1 LIVSRET
8 RAAELF
14 GDRAAK
20 ALRYADLLA
29 TTAIERGLIGPSEA
43 DRIWER
49 HIENCYPISTL
60 CGEGATLAD
69 VGSGAGL
76 PGIVI
81 ALARPDLKITLI
93 EPLKR
98 RVEFLQLVAEELG
111 LEVEVVQ
118 SKAEGVK
125 RGFDLVTARAVAPL
139 DRLIEN
145 TWHLIK
151 KDGSLLAMKGERA
164 SLEIEGLPAKLLSR
178 GVEIELKE
186 IPFGGSVSR
195 IVVVKRVK

>member
-1 LIVSRET
+1 LTVSRET

-14 GDRAAK
+14 GDRADK
-20 ALRYADLLA
+20 ALRYAKLLG
-29 TTAIERGLIGPSEA
+29 TVGIERGLIGPSEA
-43 DRIWER
+43 DRIWDR

-60 CGEGATLAD
+60 PEEGTTLVD

-81 ALARPDLKITLI
+81 ALARPDLKITLV

-98 RVEFLQLVAEELG
+98 RVEFLNEVVAELELE
-111 LEVEVVQ
+111 LELLQ

-125 RGFDLVTARAVAPL
+125 RGFRHVTARAVAPL
-139 DRLIEN
+139 ERLIES

-151 KDGSLLAMKGERA
+151 PHGSLLAMKGERA
-164 SLEIEGLPAKLLSR
+164 QTEIDALSVKVTKR
-178 GVEIELKE
+178 AISIELKE
-186 IPFGGSVSR
+186 IPFTGSVSR
-195 IVVVKRVK
+195 IVVVTRLK